1 MIKRGGAG
9 DATLLRPTVMF
20 CVPLILDRIYKV
32 MREMIVMMIVIVI
45 MMMLQGVTEQIRRKS
60 GLLQDIV
67 NLCIRYRLD
76 CINRGEVMK
85 MTVMIMM
92 MMMMMMCG

>member
-32 MREMIVMMIVIVI
+32 MMIMMMMMMMMMI

-67 NLCIRYRLD
+67 NLCIRYRLQ

-85 MTVMIMM
+85 MIVMIVMVMM
-92 MMMMMMCG
+92 MMLCR

>member
-1 MIKRGGAG
+1 
-9 DATLLRPTVMF
+9 
-20 CVPLILDRIYKV
+20 
-32 MREMIVMMIVIVI
+32 

-67 NLCIRYRLD
+67 NLCIRYRLQ

-85 MTVMIMM
+85 MIVMMIGMIMM
-92 MMMMMMCG
+92 MVMIVMMMMCR

>member
-1 MIKRGGAG
+1 MMMMMMM
-9 DATLLRPTVMF
+9 TL
-20 CVPLILDRIYKV
+20 
-32 MREMIVMMIVIVI
+32 IVI

-85 MTVMIMM
+85 MIVMM
-92 MMMMMMCG
+92 MVVMMLCR

>member
-1 MIKRGGAG
+1 M
-9 DATLLRPTVMF
+9 M
-20 CVPLILDRIYKV
+20 
-32 MREMIVMMIVIVI
+32 MMIVIVI

-92 MMMMMMCG
+92 MMMMMMCR

>member
-1 MIKRGGAG
+1 
-9 DATLLRPTVMF
+9 
-20 CVPLILDRIYKV
+20 
-32 MREMIVMMIVIVI
+32 MMM

-85 MTVMIMM
+85 MMM
-92 MMMMMMCG
+92 MMMIVMMMCR

>member
-1 MIKRGGAG
+1 M
-9 DATLLRPTVMF
+9 M
-20 CVPLILDRIYKV
+20 
-32 MREMIVMMIVIVI
+32 MMIVIVI

-92 MMMMMMCG
+92 TCPVKALADVKRGSSKISFTTSGLFFAAAT

>member
-32 MREMIVMMIVIVI
+32 MGEMIVMMIVIVI

-92 MMMMMMCG
+92 MMMMCR

>member
-32 MREMIVMMIVIVI
+32 MGVMMIVMMIVIV
-45 MMMLQGVTEQIRRKS
+45 MMMIQGVTEQIRRKS

-92 MMMMMMCG
+92 MMMMMCR

>member
-1 MIKRGGAG
+1 
-9 DATLLRPTVMF
+9 
-20 CVPLILDRIYKV
+20 
-32 MREMIVMMIVIVI
+32 MMIVI

-67 NLCIRYRLD
+67 NLCIRYRLQ

-85 MTVMIMM
+85 MIGMKIVMIMM
-92 MMMMMMCG
+92 MLCR

>member
-1 MIKRGGAG
+1 M
-9 DATLLRPTVMF
+9 
-20 CVPLILDRIYKV
+20 
-32 MREMIVMMIVIVI
+32 I

-76 CINRGEVMK
+76 CINRGEVVK
-85 MTVMIMM
+85 MIGMMIVMIV
-92 MMMMMMCG
+92 MMMCR

>member
-32 MREMIVMMIVIVI
+32 MREMIVMMIVI

-92 MMMMMMCG
+92 MMMMMCR

>member
-1 MIKRGGAG
+1 M
-9 DATLLRPTVMF
+9 M
-20 CVPLILDRIYKV
+20 
-32 MREMIVMMIVIVI
+32 MMMMIMMMMMMIL
-45 MMMLQGVTEQIRRKS
+45 MMLQGVTEQIRRKS

-85 MTVMIMM
+85 MIEMIGMMMMMIMM
-92 MMMMMMCG
+92 MCR

>member
-1 MIKRGGAG
+1 
-9 DATLLRPTVMF
+9 
-20 CVPLILDRIYKV
+20 
-32 MREMIVMMIVIVI
+32 MMMMMIVI

-67 NLCIRYRLD
+67 NLCIRYRLQ

-85 MTVMIMM
+85 MIVMMIVMIV
-92 MMMMMMCG
+92 MMCR

>member
-1 MIKRGGAG
+1 
-9 DATLLRPTVMF
+9 
-20 CVPLILDRIYKV
+20 
-32 MREMIVMMIVIVI
+32 MMM

-67 NLCIRYRLD
+67 NLCIRYRLQ

-85 MTVMIMM
+85 MIGMMIVMIVMM
-92 MMMMMMCG
+92 LCR